1 MLPLLSNRKVSSLIN
16 AAAADADE
24 ETRSCRRIDAHFSI
38 SFEASLSNGDI
49 GDVIFVGVY
58 LIQGFA

>member
-1 MLPLLSNRKVSSLIN
+1 MPLFSNRKVSPLLN

-24 ETRSCRRIDAHFSI
+24 ETRSRRRINAHFSI

-49 GDVIFVGVY
+49 GMLF
-58 LIQGFA
+58 L